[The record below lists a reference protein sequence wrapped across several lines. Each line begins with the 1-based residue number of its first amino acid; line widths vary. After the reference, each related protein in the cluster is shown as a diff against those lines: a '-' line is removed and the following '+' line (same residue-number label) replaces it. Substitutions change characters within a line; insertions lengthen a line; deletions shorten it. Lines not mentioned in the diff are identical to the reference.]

1 MENVEKP
8 KEQCFSDLYLIAAIL
23 SYSPLSY
30 GRVDKSTPGRQQF
43 YFHDNVLEVYIMS
56 PDGPQKM
63 RQPTLDQIQTWY
75 TAGILMYKPNYPE
88 CIKRIKTEVHS

>member
-1 MENVEKP
+1 MENVKEEK
-8 KEQCFSDLYLIAAIL
+8 KQGFSDLYLIAAIL

-30 GRVDKSTPGRQQF
+30 NRVDKSTPGRQLF
-43 YFHDNVLEVYIMS
+43 YFYDNVLEVFIMT
-56 PDGPQKM
+56 PDGPKKQLN
-63 RQPTLDQIQTWY
+63 PTLDQIQTWY